1 MLVKKLHTLI
11 FIFLLFFIF
20 SIIGSNIYLFS
31 TVLSFRNILFFGLL
45 VIIFALRKVKITNNQ
60 ILIGIPIF
68 LLYSL
73 GVMHLIFNFK
83 FEIEVFKDFFYF
95 TFIPVQFIVIILLGN
110 KFNGDFFKTIFN
122 LSFNLLVLLF
132 LITLFEFFTNIHF
145 RSHNSSGDLIPRGFF
160 TNSNDLSVVAISLL
174 MLLMAFSRT
183 YSNPKKNMVITI
195 FSGIIVFIT
204 LSRVSI
210 IVYFILLFFKFVSK
224 INTNKLTILIVPLAS
239 LFIIISQIKIPSKSN
254 SIIERSIIRI
264 NSLTNLE
271 SQFSNKKS
279 SVAVRYD
286 IYKIPF
292 NNPSYFITG
301 CGFNSDKKIIEKF
314 SSSSHKIINSH
325 SFFIQLIFYF
335 GWLGFALLS
344 LFFLMLFLISAL
356 KSNYTFLLI
365 IFSQALIINI
375 PSSIMRMPI
384 VWIPFFIIISFY
396 TNNRKIS
403 VDQLNRIDNL

>member
-20 SIIGSNIYLFS
+20 SIIGSNIYLFN
-31 TVLSFRNILFFGLL
+31 TWLSFRNILFFGLL

-68 LLYSL
+68 LLFAL
-73 GVMHLIFNFK
+73 GVMHFIFYFK

-95 TFIPVQFIVIILLGN
+95 TFIPVQFLVIILLGN
-110 KFNGDFFKTIFN
+110 KFNWDFFKTMFN

-132 LITLFEFFTNIHF
+132 LITIFEFFTNIHF
-145 RSHNSSGDLIPRGFF
+145 RSHNSSENLIPSGFF

-183 YSNPKKNMVITI
+183 YSNSKKDIVITL

-204 LSRVSI
+204 LSRISI
-210 IVYFILLFFKFVSK
+210 IAYFILVFFKFASK
-224 INTNKLTILIVPLAS
+224 INTNKLVILIVPIAS
-239 LFIIISQIKIPSKSN
+239 LLIIISQIKLPSKSN

-264 NSLTNLE
+264 NSLNNLE
-271 SQFSNKKS
+271 SQFNNKKS
-279 SVAVRYD
+279 SLAIRYD

-335 GWLGFALLS
+335 GWLGFAILS

-396 TNNRKIS
+396 TYNRKIS